1 MTITRELLQ
10 ERVGKPHLSYS
21 SLKYAYAGDMEKWAM
36 YMRGDL
42 KKESPALEFG
52 SLYDMMLFEPDKVDL
67 NYWVYSHDSIL
78 DQCSDATKKRDRPTT
93 TKEYRE
99 VKADM
104 EKEAEQ
110 KGLIL
115 VPMEEYNKA
124 HAMIERLESCGLSDM
139 YLSSGNYQVEFN
151 EEIDGVGP
159 VKGFIDCLGDG
170 YVVDSKSTRGIKTF
184 KYDVG
189 SFCYDIQ
196 AYLYTRVVGTDEFY
210 WLVQEKDVP
219 YYPAIVTCSQATLL
233 AGEMKV
239 NQAIE
244 NIKAYLSDDIPRR
257 DYAEFTI

>member
-21 SLKYAYAGDMEKWAM
+21 SLKHAYAGDMEKWAM
-36 YMRGDL
+36 YMRGEL

-52 SLYDMMLFEPDKVDL
+52 SLYDMMLFEPEKVDAQ
-67 NYWVYSHDSIL
+67 YMPYSHEIIL
-78 DQCSDATKKRDRPTT
+78 EQCSDRVRESSRPAI
-93 TKEYRE
+93 TKEYRD
-99 VKADM
+99 VKATLREEAQ
-104 EKEAEQ
+104 EK
-110 KGLIL
+110 GMIL
-115 VPMEEYNKA
+115 TPQEDYDKA
-124 HAMIERLESCGLSDM
+124 RAMINRLESCGLSDM

-151 EEIDGVGP
+151 EEVEGVGP

-196 AYLYTRVVGTDEFY
+196 AYLYTRVTDTDEFY
-210 WLVQEKDVP
+210 WLVQEKDAP